1 MVRRVLTGVVGLPLL
16 VAVVQLGGVAL
27 QCALMAISIVGLTE
41 FYNAMLGKIPKPQPE
56 NGQSWRGRF
65 FNFIRDLGGV
75 NIVGYMITILYYLMI
90 SRIGGSSSHFFVLIT
105 MIIISSLVI
114 MVVFHSKINIIDCD
128 LTLFGFFYV
137 SFMLSFVY
145 LIRMHNY
152 GSFFVWLVLITAFGS
167 DSFAY
172 FGGKAFGK
180 RKLAPKLSPN
190 KTVEGA
196 VSGVLGAMALVV
208 LYRVIRGGSIFP
220 ESYNVTLYSALIGGV
235 GAVFSIFGDL
245 AASAVKRFTG
255 IKDFGKVF
263 PGHGGVL
270 DRFDSVFF
278 TAPMIYIVMIALYGR

>member
-16 VAVVQLGGVAL
+16 VAVIHLGGIFL
-27 QCALMAISIVGLTE
+27 QCALMALSIVGLTE

-65 FNFIRDLGGV
+65 FNFIRDLVGV
-75 NIVGYMITILYYLMI
+75 NIVGYLITILYYIMI
-90 SRIGGSSSHFFVLIT
+90 PRIGGSSSHFFVLIT
-105 MIIISSLVI
+105 IIIISSLVI
-114 MVVFHSKINIIDCD
+114 MVVFHSKINIIDCA

-145 LIRMHNY
+145 LIRMHSY
-152 GSFFVWLVLITAFGS
+152 GSFFVWLVLISAFGS
-167 DSFAY
+167 DSFAF

-196 VSGVLGAMALVV
+196 ISGVLGAMALVV
-208 LYRVIRGGSIFP
+208 LYRFIVGSDMFP
-220 ESYNVTLYSALIGGV
+220 ESSSVTLSSALIGGV
-235 GAVFSIFGDL
+235 GAIFSIFGDL

-278 TAPMIYIVMIALYGR
+278 TAPMMYIVMIGLYGR

>member
-1 MVRRVLTGVVGLPLL
+1 MARRVLTGVVGLPLL
-16 VAVVQLGGVAL
+16 IAVVYLGNFWLQYAMMAL
-27 QCALMAISIVGLTE
+27 AIVGLTE

-56 NGQSWRGRF
+56 SGQSLRGRL

-75 NIVGYMITILYYLMI
+75 NIVGYMITILYYVMI
-90 SRIGGSSSHFFVLIT
+90 PKIGGSSSHFFMLIT

-114 MVVFHSKINIIDCD
+114 MVVFHSKINIIDCA

-145 LIRMHNY
+145 LIRMHSF
-152 GSFFVWLVLITAFGS
+152 GSFFVWLVFIAAFGA

-172 FGGKAFGK
+172 FGGRAFGR

-196 VSGVLGAMALVV
+196 VSGVLGAMVLVV
-208 LYRVIRGGSIFP
+208 IYRFALGGGIFP
-220 ESYNVTLYSALIGGV
+220 EDYNVTFYSALIGGA

-263 PGHGGVL
+263 PGHGGIL

-278 TAPMIYIVMIALYGR
+278 TAPMIYIVMIALLGR